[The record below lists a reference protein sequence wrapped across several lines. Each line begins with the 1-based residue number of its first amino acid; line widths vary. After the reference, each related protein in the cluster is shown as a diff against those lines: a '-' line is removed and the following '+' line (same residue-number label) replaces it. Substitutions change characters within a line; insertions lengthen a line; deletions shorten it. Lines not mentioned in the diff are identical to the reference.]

1 MNVLNSGSLVLQPV
15 SLNPDRSTVKLVV
28 YLKEMQNINQRP
40 LWKLC
45 LYTVRFMV
53 LHTANKKWV
62 VKRLLAL
69 LALPLSSSFPLLFT

>member
-1 MNVLNSGSLVLQPV
+1 MNILNSGSLVLQPV

-53 LHTANKKWV
+53 LHTA
-62 VKRLLAL
+62 
-69 LALPLSSSFPLLFT
+69 